1 VRRCRA
7 LCDPIPFRGFMMT
20 LAAADP
26 VDRHRLL
33 VRNLLRAQAFP
44 HPVAALECIET
55 HISSV
60 VLAGEFAYKLKK
72 PLDLGFLDFS
82 TLARRRAACDEE
94 LRLNRRTAP
103 ELYLEVVAIGGSPE
117 SPRIGVAG
125 DQAIDYAVRMR
136 RFAQSALLGAVLQ
149 RGEPEA
155 GLFERLARQVADF
168 HAAAAVA
175 GGDSGFGRA
184 AAVHAPVRENF
195 VQLRALL
202 DDVAL
207 RAQLDALEAW
217 SEARF
222 ARLAPVFEQ
231 RRSAGRVR
239 ECHGDLHLGNLVLLD
254 GEPRLFDAI
263 EFNPALR
270 WIDVVADIAFLV
282 MDLQVKGRD
291 DLASRFLN
299 AWLECS
305 GDYAGLALLPYYI
318 AYRALVRAKVEAIR
332 LVGLDEA
339 ARAAGQA
346 VIARHLALAAAQAA
360 RPAPFLLLS
369 SGLSGSGK
377 TSQSQALI
385 ERRGIVRVRADV
397 ERKRLFGLAPE
408 ARSGSAPGAGLYT
421 ALANRRTYARLAG
434 LAAAVIGAGY
444 PVLVDAACLRR
455 AQRQVFRDLA
465 ARLRVACV
473 LLVFDAPP
481 ALLLARVQ
489 ARTHDGRDASEA
501 GPAVLQAQFGVREAL
516 DAAEGR
522 LALQIDTTTPV
533 DWVALQPQLDAL
545 LAGR

>member
-1 VRRCRA
+1 
-7 LCDPIPFRGFMMT
+7 MSM
-20 LAAADP
+20 AADSLLQ
-26 VDRHRLL
+26 RHRLL
-33 VRNLLRAQAFP
+33 VQGLLHAQAFP
-44 HPVAALECIET
+44 HPAPGLECIET

-82 TLARRRAACDEE
+82 TLERRRAACEEE

-103 ELYLEVVAIGGSPE
+103 EIYLEVVAIGGSPQ
-117 SPRIGVAG
+117 SPCIGVAA

-149 RGEPEA
+149 RGEPVA

-175 GGDSGFGRA
+175 RLDSGFGSA
-184 AAVHAPVRENF
+184 AAVQAPVRQNF
-195 VQLRALL
+195 AQLRALL
-202 DDVAL
+202 DDAAL
-207 RAQLDALEAW
+207 RAQLDPIEAW

-231 RRSAGRVR
+231 RRGAGRVR

-254 GEPRLFDAI
+254 GEPQLFDAI

-282 MDLQVKGRD
+282 MDLQLRGRE

-332 LVGLDEA
+332 LVDLDEA
-339 ARAAGQA
+339 GRAACRGT
-346 VIARHLALAAAQAA
+346 IARHLALAAAQAA

-455 AQRQVFRDLA
+455 AQRRVFRDLA
-465 ARLRVACV
+465 TRLQVACA

-489 ARTHDGRDASEA
+489 ARAQHGRDASEA
-501 GPAVLQAQFGVREAL
+501 DAAVLQAQFGVHEAL
-516 DAAEGR
+516 DASEAG
-522 LALQIDTTTPV
+522 LALQLDTTTAV
-533 DWVALQPQLDAL
+533 DWAALQPQLDAL

>member
-1 VRRCRA
+1 
-7 LCDPIPFRGFMMT
+7 MSM
-20 LAAADP
+20 AADSLLQ
-26 VDRHRLL
+26 RHRLL
-33 VRNLLRAQAFP
+33 VQGLLHAQAFP
-44 HPVAALECIET
+44 HPAPGLECIET

-82 TLARRRAACDEE
+82 TLERRRAACEEE

-103 ELYLEVVAIGGSPE
+103 EIYLEVVAIGGSPQ
-117 SPRIGVAG
+117 SPCIGVAA

-149 RGEPEA
+149 RGEPVA

-175 GGDSGFGRA
+175 RLDSGI
-184 AAVHAPVRENF
+184 V
-195 VQLRALL
+195 
-202 DDVAL
+202 
-207 RAQLDALEAW
+207 
-217 SEARF
+217 
-222 ARLAPVFEQ
+222 EQ
-231 RRSAGRVR
+231 RRGAGRVR

-254 GEPRLFDAI
+254 GEPQLFDAI

-282 MDLQVKGRD
+282 MDLQLRGRE

-332 LVGLDEA
+332 LVDLDEA
-339 ARAAGQA
+339 GRAACRGT
-346 VIARHLALAAAQAA
+346 IARHLALAAAQAA

-455 AQRQVFRDLA
+455 AQRRVFRDLA
-465 ARLRVACV
+465 TRLQVVCA

-489 ARTHDGRDASEA
+489 ARAQHGRDASEA
-501 GPAVLQAQFGVREAL
+501 DAAVLQAQFGVHEAL
-516 DAAEGR
+516 DASEAG
-522 LALQIDTTTPV
+522 LALQLDTTTAV
-533 DWVALQPQLDAL
+533 DWAALQPQLDAL